1 MKKTLSCLFFAL
13 FGLMLLTGCRT
24 TPPRVSIL
32 GDSYSTF
39 KGWIPEG
46 NAIYYPQT
54 KGNNDVKNAVKRWT
68 FTKIKSGNTTVTIPF
83 TFTE

>member
-13 FGLMLLTGCRT
+13 FGLMILTGCRT
-24 TPPRVSIL
+24 TPPAPPRVSIL

-46 NAIYYPQT
+46 NAIYYPQP
-54 KGNNDVKNAVKRWT
+54 
-68 FTKIKSGNTTVTIPF
+68 KSKKERKP
-83 TFTE
+83 